1 MKCMSIRLKV
11 FQKHLNSTQI
21 FQKQVCQPICLQNS
35 NIKDNLHQNPGTCNL
50 GWPSERANF
59 VVFVKK
65 EEKLIIKV
73 PGTQLFN
80 LEGVKMIEISYLFD

>member
-1 MKCMSIRLKV
+1 M
-11 FQKHLNSTQI
+11 
-21 FQKQVCQPICLQNS
+21 QVGDITE
-35 NIKDNLHQNPGTCNL
+35 H
-50 GWPSERANF
+50 ANF